1 LDISVKKPL
10 MRQKMILGRYGEA
23 IPLLETIFN
32 VREKL
37 LTIANVHVVLV
48 LCELV
53 SPNLSPVK
61 NILFM

>member
-1 LDISVKKPL
+1 MLF
-10 MRQKMILGRYGEA
+10 RYAEA
-23 IPLLETIFN
+23 VPLLETIFN

-53 SPNLSPVK
+53 SFIQTYLRPVFSGPTK
-61 NILFM
+61 GEVAT